1 MVWRFVP
8 DCFPSLF
15 GTGRAAHSPVA
26 VGGVRALAG
35 QRVFHLGRA
44 DLCGAAPVAGAPVT
58 PVVPI
63 HCLSCSFVLSLSY
76 VEFLIDRI
84 GADASLDRGSTI
96 TLHPRCR
103 QKRAGAGGTGGPG
116 AVLPLG
122 SRWRAPAGSRS
133 HSSGTEC
140 TGVTNGLMHARVASE
155 AGHCVAAHGGQRD
168 EERERERDQYQC
180 AMWLLK
186 FPRFRLPLTDHA
198 EEEEWVSGCRG
209 LRNRQSTPASTPN
222 GQKNHAHK
230 GVAPGDA
237 VDDQHHQSTA
247 DLPASS
253 VCTVI

>member
-1 MVWRFVP
+1 MCVTLRMSWHFVP

-168 EERERERDQYQC
+168 EEKERDQYQC
-180 AMWLLK
+180 ALWLLK
-186 FPRFRLPLTDHA
+186 FPRFRLHLTDHA
-198 EEEEWVSGCRG
+198 EEWVSARADNPAGKVCRV
-209 LRNRQSTPASTPN
+209 N
-222 GQKNHAHK
+222 
-230 GVAPGDA
+230 
-237 VDDQHHQSTA
+237 
-247 DLPASS
+247 
-253 VCTVI
+253 